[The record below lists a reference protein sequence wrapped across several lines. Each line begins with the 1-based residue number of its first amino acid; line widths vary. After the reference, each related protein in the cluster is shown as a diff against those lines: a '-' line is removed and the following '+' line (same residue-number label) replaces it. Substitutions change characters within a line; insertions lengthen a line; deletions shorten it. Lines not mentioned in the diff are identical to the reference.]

1 MRELRGWWRAA
12 PAAVVLAAI
21 ALAIVVRP
29 SYAETQ
35 APPGPPTQPVPPTQ
49 PDQPATHEAPPPKPP
64 PTWDFRLGLSYL
76 ATAGNVETSS
86 TGVDAGY
93 RREWGVWSL
102 DANAAAVRATRN
114 DMETAESVHSQL
126 RGRRKIVDG
135 LEATAGLRGE
145 TNRFAGVDLRTIADT
160 SLAWTAVTTPT
171 WRLRT
176 LYGLSW
182 TREVPQGER
191 PVSTSLGGLLQ
202 LQNTVKISEGSE
214 LNGQVTAYPDMD
226 DTEDYRINA
235 NLALQ
240 AALNRHLALRL
251 GYDLKYDNE
260 PIRGFERTDTTS
272 TASLVV
278 QLGRGVHR

>member
-1 MRELRGWWRAA
+1 M
-12 PAAVVLAAI
+12 AAVEPSCAAGP
-21 ALAIVVRP
+21 ASVVP
-29 SYAETQ
+29 PPAPQ
-35 APPGPPTQPVPPTQ
+35 ASQPVPPS
-49 PDQPATHEAPPPKPP
+49 KPP
-64 PTWDFRLGLSYL
+64 AWDLKIGLSYL
-76 ATAGNVETSS
+76 ATSGNTDNSS
-86 TGVDAGY
+86 TGFDASY
-93 RREWGVWSL
+93 RQDWGVWSL

-114 DMETAESVHSQL
+114 DQETAENASSQL

-160 SLAWTAVTTPT
+160 SLSWSAVTTPN

-182 TREVPQGER
+182 TREEPRGER

-202 LQNTVKISEGSE
+202 VQNTVKISESSE
-214 LNGQVTAYPDMD
+214 LNGQVTAYPDME

-240 AALNRHLALRL
+240 ANLNRHLCLRL
-251 GYDLKYDNE
+251 GYDIKYDNE
-260 PIRGFERTDTTS
+260 PVLGFERTDTTS
-272 TASLVV
+272 TAALVV
-278 QLGRGVHR
+278 QLGSAKR

>member
-1 MRELRGWWRAA
+1 MREPRGWWRAA
-12 PAAVVLAAI
+12 AAAVVLAVAI
-21 ALAIVVRP
+21 AAVEP
-29 SYAETQ
+29 SCAAVQ
-35 APPGPPTQPVPPTQ
+35 ASAVPPPSPPAPQPV
-49 PDQPATHEAPPPKPP
+49 PPPKPP
-64 PTWDFRLGLSYL
+64 TWDFKLGLSYL
-76 ATAGNVETSS
+76 ATEGNAETSS
-86 TGVDAGY
+86 AGVDTSY

-114 DMETAESVHSQL
+114 DVETAESAHSQL
-126 RGRRKIVDG
+126 RGRRKIIDG

-145 TNRFAGVDLRTIADT
+145 TNRFAGIEMRTIADT
-160 SLAWTAVTTPT
+160 SLSWSAVTTPT

-182 TREVPQGER
+182 TREEPKGER
-191 PVSTSLGGLLQ
+191 PVSSSLGGLLQ
-202 LQNTVKISEGSE
+202 LQNTVKISESSE
-214 LNGQVTAYPDMD
+214 LNGQVTAYPDME
-226 DTEDYRINA
+226 DTGDYRINA

-278 QLGRGVHR
+278 QLGRGAHR

>member
-1 MRELRGWWRAA
+1 MREPRGWWRAA
-12 PAAVVLAAI
+12 AAAVVLAVAI
-21 ALAIVVRP
+21 AAVEP
-29 SYAETQ
+29 SCAAVQ
-35 APPGPPTQPVPPTQ
+35 ASAVPPPSPPAPQPV
-49 PDQPATHEAPPPKPP
+49 PPPKPP
-64 PTWDFRLGLSYL
+64 PTWDFKLGLSYL
-76 ATAGNVETSS
+76 ATEGNAETSS
-86 TGVDAGY
+86 AGVDASY

-114 DMETAESVHSQL
+114 DVETAESAHSQL
-126 RGRRKIVDG
+126 RGRRKIIDG
-135 LEATAGLRGE
+135 LEATAGLRSE
-145 TNRFAGVDLRTIADT
+145 TNRFAGIELRTIADT
-160 SLAWTAVTTPT
+160 SLSWSAVTTPT

-182 TREVPQGER
+182 TREEPRGER
-191 PVSTSLGGLLQ
+191 PVSSSLGGLLQ
-202 LQNTVKISEGSE
+202 LQNTVKISESSE
-214 LNGQVTAYPDMD
+214 LNGQVTAYPDME
-226 DTEDYRINA
+226 DTDDYRINA

>member
-1 MRELRGWWRAA
+1 M
-12 PAAVVLAAI
+12 
-21 ALAIVVRP
+21 AIVVRP
-29 SYAETQ
+29 SHAETQ
-35 APPGPPTQPVPPTQ
+35 APPGPPNPPAPPTQ
-49 PDQPATHEAPPPKPP
+49 PGQPATPATPPPKPP
-64 PTWDFRLGLSYL
+64 PTWNFKLGLSYL
-76 ATAGNVETSS
+76 ATAGNADTSS
-86 TGVDAGY
+86 AGVDAGY

-114 DMETAESVHSQL
+114 DVETAESASSQL

-135 LEATAGLRGE
+135 LEATAGLRSE
-145 TNRFAGVDLRTIADT
+145 MNRFAGIDLRTIADT
-160 SLAWTAVTTPT
+160 SLSWNAVTTPS

-182 TREVPQGER
+182 TREEPRGER

-214 LNGQVTAYPDMD
+214 LNGQVTAYPDME

-240 AALNRHLALRL
+240 AALNRHLALRI

-278 QLGRGVHR
+278 QLGRGAHR